1 MTLDELRRR
10 YGVSLLV
17 SIAACLCTWLLLAL
31 LRAPFVLVARVLA
44 AACDGVDARMTDR
57 ITTATT
63 SPRRTR

>member
-1 MTLDELRRR
+1 MTLDALARR

-17 SIAACLCTWLLLAL
+17 SVAACLCTWLLLAL
-31 LRAPFVLVARVLA
+31 LRAPFSLIARVLA

-63 SPRRTR
+63 RPRRTR